1 MGDQYCQKKYED
13 YEDKVFRELLTNACI
28 HLNHSISGAMIR
40 VAMFSDRN
48 EFIIPGQLPN
58 TITIDKLKLCSLLRS
73 ILIFES
79 LWII

>member
-1 MGDQYCQKKYED
+1 MGGQYCQKIYEG

-28 HLNHSISGAMIR
+28 HRNYSISGAMIR
-40 VAMFSDRN
+40 VVMFSDRI
-48 EFIIPGQLPN
+48 EFISPGQLPN